1 MQAIS
6 PLPCQRDKFDIPDDV
21 AYLNCA
27 SLSPLSHAV
36 QAAGRRG
43 VEAKLHPWTLSP
55 VDFFSESDVVR
66 GLFARLIGARAE
78 DIALVPSVSYGM
90 AVAAKNLRLR
100 PGRRVVVLAEQYPS
114 NVYAWRDLAA
124 RNGGEMIT
132 LPTPPAGDWTESVLA
147 ALDERVDIVALPQMH
162 WVDGRL
168 IDLVAVGRRV
178 REIGAALVLD
188 LTQSLGARPF
198 DVNAV
203 DPDFIAC
210 AGYKWLLGPYSYG
223 FLYVAPRRQ
232 DGQPLEQGWITREGS
247 RDFARLVDYRD
258 GLLQGA
264 VRFDVGE
271 RSNFALAPMAR
282 AALEQVL
289 DWGVERIAASL
300 ARLTDA
306 IVAQS
311 RPLGLEALPQG
322 VRAGHYLGLRFPG
335 GFPDGLVERL
345 TAAKVHVSRR
355 GDALRVTPHLYNT
368 EADIERFAQVLERS
382 R

>member
-1 MQAIS
+1 MI
-6 PLPCQRDKFDIPDDV
+6 PCQRDKFDIPDDV

-36 QAAGRRG
+36 QAAGARG
-43 VEAKLHPWTLSP
+43 LDAKLHPWSLTP
-55 VDFFSESDVVR
+55 ADFFTESDVVR
-66 GLFARLIGARAE
+66 GLFASLIGARGE
-78 DIALVPSVSYGM
+78 DIALVPSVSYAM

-124 RNGGEMIT
+124 RNGGEVLT
-132 LPTPPAGDWTESVLA
+132 LPTPEAGDWTASVLK
-147 ALDERVDIVALPQMH
+147 ALDERVDIVALPNMH

-168 IDLVAVGRRV
+168 IDLVTVGRRV

-198 DVNAV
+198 DVSAV

-210 AGYKWLLGPYSYG
+210 AGYKWLMGPYSYG
-223 FLYVAPRRQ
+223 YLYVAPRHQ
-232 DGQPLEQGWITREGS
+232 GGEPLEQGWVTREGS
-247 RDFARLVDYRD
+247 HDFARLVDYQD
-258 GLLQGA
+258 ALLQGA

-282 AALEQVL
+282 AALEQVHE
-289 DWGVERIAASL
+289 WGVERIAATL

-306 IVAQS
+306 IVAQT

-322 VRAGHYLGLRFPG
+322 VRAGHYLGLKFPG

-345 TAAKVHVSRR
+345 TQAKVHVSRR
-355 GDALRVTPHLYNT
+355 GNALRVTPHLYNT
-368 EADIERFAQVLERS
+368 EADIDRFAQVLERA